1 MNYIIIV
8 LLFAMW
14 FASVISIISNIV
26 PYANDLKIWQQIV
39 VIIVIIVG
47 APFML
52 IVQAIELIL
61 DIFLEEGWN
70 DDDDNKFGY

>member
-8 LLFAMW
+8 LFFAMW
-14 FASVISIISNIV
+14 FASAISMIPNII
-26 PYANDLKIWQQIV
+26 PYANELGIWQQIFV
-39 VIIVIIVG
+39 SIIIIIG

-61 DIFLEEGWN
+61 DAFLAEGW
-70 DDDDNKFGY
+70 DDDDDDKFGY